1 MGGVRVT
8 QRLLVNRVLSN
19 LNQQSR
25 RISNLQEQ
33 LSTGLRVN
41 RPSDD
46 PLAVRRA
53 VNAQSEI
60 GKNEQ
65 FLSNIT
71 SIGPQLR
78 ETETAVQ
85 SSVQIVQRMNELT
98 LQASNGTNTQAQRD
112 QLATEVNELL
122 EDLLTQGNRT
132 SNGRYVFGGS
142 RTLSEPMLASRNPAG
157 EISSVFY
164 AGDVEQI
171 DVEISEG
178 LTVASNQPGLQTFFS
193 INAQTVDIYQT
204 LIDIRD
210 AMRTSDFAAMSNGLG
225 ELETA
230 QEQLSV
236 VLSRVGAVQNRLER
250 AETTLTSVN
259 LQLEET
265 VSDNIDAD
273 FAEVALNLNAQTN
286 AFQAALNAGARVI
299 QSSLLDFVR

>member
-8 QRLLVNRVLSN
+8 QRMLVNRVLNN

-25 RISNLQEQ
+25 GILNLQEQ

-78 ETETAVQ
+78 ETESAVQ
-85 SSVQIVQRMNELT
+85 SSIQIMQRMSELT
-98 LQASNGTNTQAQRD
+98 LQANNGTNTQVQRD
-112 QLATEVNELL
+112 QIASEANELL
-122 EDLLTQGNRT
+122 EDLLTQGNRV

-142 RTLSEPMLASRNPAG
+142 RTLSEPMLASRNANG
-157 EISSVFY
+157 EIDGVFY

-171 DVEISEG
+171 QVEISEG

-193 INAQTVDIYQT
+193 TNAQSVDIYTT
-204 LIDIRD
+204 LINIRD
-210 AMRTSDFAAMSNGLG
+210 AMRSGNSAAMSNGLSD
-225 ELETA
+225 LETA

-250 AETTLTSVN
+250 AESSLESVN

-273 FAEVALNLNAQTN
+273 FAEVALNLNAQSN
-286 AFQAALNAGARVI
+286 AYQAALNAGARVI
-299 QSSLLDFVR
+299 QPSLLDFVR

>member
-25 RISNLQEQ
+25 GILNLQEQ

-46 PLAVRRA
+46 PLALRRA
-53 VNAQSEI
+53 VNAQGEI

-65 FLSNIT
+65 YLSNIT

-78 ETETAVQ
+78 ETEGAVQ
-85 SSVQIVQRMNELT
+85 SAVQIIQRMSELT
-98 LQASNGTNTQAQRD
+98 LQANNGTNTQAQRD
-112 QLATEVNELL
+112 QIASEANELI
-122 EDLLTQGNRT
+122 EDLLTQGNRV

-142 RTLSEPMLASRNPAG
+142 RTQSEPMLANRNASG

-164 AGDVEQI
+164 AGDVEQLQ
-171 DVEISEG
+171 VEISEG

-193 INAQTVDIYQT
+193 INAQTVDIYTT

-210 AMRTSDFAAMSNGLG
+210 AMRSGDTNAMGAGIG

-250 AETTLTSVN
+250 AESTLESINV
-259 LQLEET
+259 QLAET

-286 AFQAALNAGARVI
+286 AYQAALNAGARVI
-299 QSSLLDFVR
+299 QPSLLDYVR

>member
-8 QRLLVNRVLSN
+8 QRMLVNRVLNN

-25 RISNLQEQ
+25 GILNLQEQ

-78 ETETAVQ
+78 ETESAVQ
-85 SSVQIVQRMNELT
+85 SSIQIMQRMSELT
-98 LQASNGTNTQAQRD
+98 LQANNGTNTQVQRD
-112 QLATEVNELL
+112 QIASEANELL
-122 EDLLTQGNRT
+122 EDLLTQGNRV

-142 RTLSEPMLASRNPAG
+142 RTLSEPMLASRNANG
-157 EISSVFY
+157 EIDGVFY

-171 DVEISEG
+171 QVEISEG

-193 INAQTVDIYQT
+193 TNAQSVDIYTT

-210 AMRTSDFAAMSNGLG
+210 AMRSGNSAAMSNGLSD
-225 ELETA
+225 LETA

-250 AETTLTSVN
+250 AESSLESVN

-273 FAEVALNLNAQTN
+273 FAEVALNLNAQSN
-286 AFQAALNAGARVI
+286 AYQAALNAGARVI
-299 QSSLLDFVR
+299 QPSLLDFVR

>member
-65 FLSNIT
+65 YLSNIT

-85 SSVQIVQRMNELT
+85 SSVQIIQRMNEIT
-98 LQASNGTNTQAQRD
+98 LQANNGTNTQAQRD

-132 SNGRYVFGGS
+132 SNGRFVFGGS
-142 RTLSEPMLASRNPAG
+142 RTQSEPMLATRDGAG
-157 EISSVFY
+157 EITAVFY
-164 AGDVEQI
+164 AGDIEQL

-178 LTVASNQPGLQTFFS
+178 LTVASNQPGLQAFFS

-210 AMRTSDFAAMSNGLG
+210 AMRAGDFTGMSNGLG
-225 ELETA
+225 NLETA

-250 AETTLTSVN
+250 ADTTLTSVN

-299 QSSLLDFVR
+299 QPSLLDFVG

>member
-8 QRLLVNRVLSN
+8 QRMLVNRVLNN

-25 RISNLQEQ
+25 GILNLQEQ

-78 ETETAVQ
+78 ETESAVQ
-85 SSVQIVQRMNELT
+85 SSIQIMQRMTELT
-98 LQASNGTNTQAQRD
+98 LQANNGTNTQVQRD
-112 QLATEVNELL
+112 QIASEANELL
-122 EDLLTQGNRT
+122 EDLLTQGNRV

-142 RTLSEPMLASRNPAG
+142 RTQSEPMLASRNANG
-157 EISSVFY
+157 EINGVFY

-171 DVEISEG
+171 EVEISEG

-193 INAQTVDIYQT
+193 TNAQSVDIYTT

-210 AMRTSDFAAMSNGLG
+210 AMRAGNSAAMANGISD
-225 ELETA
+225 LETA

-250 AETTLTSVN
+250 AETTLESVN
-259 LQLEET
+259 IQLEET

-273 FAEVALNLNAQTN
+273 FAEVALNLNAQSN
-286 AFQAALNAGARVI
+286 AYQAALNAGARVI
-299 QSSLLDFVR
+299 QPSLLDFVR